1 MGLDERIGASA
12 AYPSKSN
19 TLYTLRGK
27 LTDTLLQPPLY
38 FLFCGSKFALIYLGI
53 KPLMAT
59 LSNATQHQQPVE
71 MTSSSPA
78 DSVLSA
84 VASILGKV
92 SGWELIVTTLLA
104 IVIYD
109 QGIVF

>member
-1 MGLDERIGASA
+1 LEF
-12 AYPSKSN
+12 N
-19 TLYTLRGK
+19 LHN
-27 LTDTLLQPPLY
+27 
-38 FLFCGSKFALIYLGI
+38 
-53 KPLMAT
+53 MAT
-59 LSNATQHQQPVE
+59 LTNSTQHQQLTE

-84 VASILGKV
+84 ITSLLGSV

-109 QGIVF
+109 QGKCLQGAQADEKSQVSNE

>member
-1 MGLDERIGASA
+1 
-12 AYPSKSN
+12 
-19 TLYTLRGK
+19 
-27 LTDTLLQPPLY
+27 
-38 FLFCGSKFALIYLGI
+38 
-53 KPLMAT
+53 MAT
-59 LSNATQHQQPVE
+59 LTNSTQHQQPVE

-84 VASILGKV
+84 IASLLDSV

-109 QGIVF
+109 QGKSLLNAQANDKSQVSNE